1 MKSTALVLALLI
13 AVPGLASGQTEPLG
27 RLFLTP
33 QQRVAL
39 DQQRRRDPSASA
51 GASQSLTITG
61 EVRSASG
68 GRTRWING
76 RADWHGDAPVPR
88 LPVGDR
94 YDPATGER
102 QPLLGDGQIIVTPR
116 RP

>member
-13 AVPGLASGQTEPLG
+13 AIPGLASGQAEPLG

-33 QQRVAL
+33 QQRAVL
-39 DQQRRRDPSASA
+39 DQQRRQEPGA
-51 GASQSLTITG
+51 GPGPSLTITG

-68 GRTRWING
+68 GGTRWING
-76 RADWHGDAPVPR
+76 RPDWRGDTPAPR

-116 RP
+116 QP

>member
-1 MKSTALVLALLI
+1 MMKSATLVLALSI
-13 AVPGLASGQTEPLG
+13 AVPSLASGQTEPLG

-33 QQRVAL
+33 QQRAVL
-39 DQQRRRDPSASA
+39 DQQRRQEPGA
-51 GASQSLTITG
+51 GQSLTITG

-68 GRTRWING
+68 SRTRWING
-76 RADWHGDAPVPR
+76 RADWNDDTPAPR